1 MIKNNYELYIMHLSE
16 RWFFMAR
23 IVGTEPPDYMRVKG
37 WIQKLREVY
46 GDWLEVDTI
55 GSSVLGRK
63 IYALQM
69 GSPNAPV
76 LYCGGVHGR
85 EWITTLLMM
94 SFAEDV
100 LNACANR
107 RRICDMDM
115 NKLLGTRGLI
125 IIPAL
130 NPDGVEIS
138 INGADCPGLE
148 GYLSE
153 DLFARCRSRE
163 FCRKWKANARGVDI
177 NRNFDAAWDDMR
189 SIAMDS
195 GICGP
200 SMAGWTGEYPESEP
214 ETRAVVE
221 LCSRVRFRH
230 VVAFHSQ
237 GEEIYWNYRSF
248 TPAKAHLMAR
258 ILSASSGYALREPSF
273 SASSAGLKDWFM
285 EKYHAPAFTI
295 EIGSGE
301 CPLSLSQFR
310 FLYSRLREMLVLGT
324 AL

>member
-1 MIKNNYELYIMHLSE
+1 
-16 RWFFMAR
+16 MAR
-23 IVGTEPPDYMRVKG
+23 IVGIEPPDYVRVKG
-37 WIQKLREVY
+37 WLEQLSSAY
-46 GDWLEVDTI
+46 GDWFKVTTI
-55 GSSVLGRK
+55 GHSLLGRN
-63 IYALQM
+63 ICALQM
-69 GSPNAPV
+69 GNLNAPV

-85 EWITTLLMM
+85 EWITTLLMVC
-94 SFAEDV
+94 FAEDV
-100 LNACANR
+100 LHACANR
-107 RRICDMDM
+107 RRLCDMDM
-115 NKLLGTRGLI
+115 NKLLSTRGLV

-138 INGADCPGLE
+138 INGADGEGLE
-148 GYLSE
+148 GYLGA
-153 DLFARCRSRE
+153 DLFERCHSRE

-177 NRNFDAAWDDMR
+177 NRNFNAAWDDMR
-189 SIAMDS
+189 AIAMDS

-200 SMAGWTGEYPESEP
+200 SPMGWTGEYPESEP
-214 ETRAVVE
+214 ETRAVVA
-221 LCSRVRFRH
+221 LCRRMKFRH

-285 EKYHAPAFTI
+285 EAYHAPAFTI

-301 CPLSLSQFR
+301 CPLSLSEFR

-324 AL
+324 AI